1 MISANDGETQAATG
15 RPTHCGSR
23 SERAATSLR
32 LQSNHR
38 IDYSTVCKM
47 ILGTTNGGVLGHDHA
62 QRGCSVRKRGPSKIA
77 VVVFGLLIFILVASF
92 SDRGNEIELS
102 LALNLLLWAG
112 LFPVLLIAL
121 LYFFFVVRPR
131 WVREGIA
138 SNVLVT
144 PGVSQF
150 VCVFLA
156 LFCAFFVTFVVRCAS
171 VAAMD
176 RFNETPIQL
185 ECSIGG
191 VEYSRPCSVKVFIG
205 GKGWLCLKHRWHRP
219 LPTLWDLEKMISGGA
234 YSPMSQRVI
243 LVGRKSWA
251 GIVVDEIRRP

>member
-1 MISANDGETQAATG
+1 LGYD
-15 RPTHCGSR
+15 PT
-23 SERAATSLR
+23 
-32 LQSNHR
+32 
-38 IDYSTVCKM
+38 
-47 ILGTTNGGVLGHDHA
+47 
-62 QRGCSVRKRGPSKIA
+62 QRGCSVRKRGPSKLAI
-77 VVVFGLLIFILVASF
+77 VVFGLLIFILVASF
-92 SDRGNEIELS
+92 FYRGNEIELS

-112 LFPVLLIAL
+112 LFPVLLLAL

-144 PGVSQF
+144 PGVWQF
-150 VCVFLA
+150 VSVFLA

-176 RFNETPIQL
+176 RFNEIPIQF
-185 ECSIGG
+185 ECPIGG
-191 VEYSRPCSVKVFIG
+191 VEYSRPCSVRVFVG
-205 GKGWLCLKHRWHRP
+205 SKGWLCLKWRWRHS
-219 LPTLWDLEKMISGGA
+219 LPTPWNVERMVSGGA
-234 YSPMSQRVI
+234 YSPMSQWVI